1 MIFPD
6 STGRPRRRRDAER
19 ANRLRG
25 RSLALQG
32 VWILNFFLFMVGF
45 QIAFSKGVPIAEGR
59 REQPRVVASYG
70 KYRQLEPPAYFYVV
84 GHEVATGILSVI
96 LLPSIV
102 YLEASRRKAGRDIE
116 KVDRGAI

>member
-6 STGRPRRRRDAER
+6 SAGPPRSRRDAER

-45 QIAFSKGVPIAEGR
+45 QIAFSKGVPVAEGR
-59 REQPRVVASYG
+59 REQLRVIASHG
-70 KYRQLEPPAYFYVV
+70 KYRQLEPRLYSYIV
-84 GHEVATGILSVI
+84 GHEIATGILSVI
-96 LLPSIV
+96 LLPSV
-102 YLEASRRKAGRDIE
+102 AYLEVSRRKAGRE
-116 KVDRGAI
+116 SERMDRVAM